1 VSALISTAWSW
12 AVGRV
17 HVGERW
23 LIDGKRAVYGASVAR
38 IIYGL
43 VIVLFVIANFAR
55 RNYLWGAASGWVKP
69 IQSFTT
75 WTAPFTF
82 YSSSDPEW
90 LFTLKFLLLG
100 VVGLALLLGWH
111 SRIAAIVTLFL
122 YISLVSTNPVAT
134 DQTDNALRIILFY
147 FVFADMSVHWSL
159 DARRRRRRAEKG
171 RARRRILP
179 EWFPNI
185 LHNGAI
191 IAVAL
196 QIFIIYVVAG
206 LSKVKGSQW
215 QDGTA
220 VYYPLHLDSLSPWP
234 ALSHLLVSNSI
245 LVNIVTYF
253 AVFIQL
259 FFPFLLLARW
269 TRVIALLGIVGMH
282 VGIGILM
289 GLPLFSMA
297 MMAADGIFIRDATYA
312 RVERYVGDTTVPWLR
327 RVFGRRRPGPHRAAR
342 DEPVDAEPESVTVAS

>member
-1 VSALISTAWSW
+1 MTALISTAWRW
-12 AVGRV
+12 VVDRV
-17 HVGERW
+17 RDGEHW
-23 LIDGKRAVYGASVAR
+23 LIDSQHARYGASVAR
-38 IIYGL
+38 IVYGL
-43 VIVLFVIANFAR
+43 VVVLFVIANFAR
-55 RNYLWGAASGWVKP
+55 RQYLWGAASGWDRP
-69 IQSFTT
+69 IQPFSVWGF
-75 WTAPFTF
+75 PFTF
-82 YSSSDPEW
+82 YSASDPAW
-90 LFTLKFLLLG
+90 LFTVKFLLLG
-100 VVGLALLLGWH
+100 VVGIALLVGWH
-111 SRIAAIVTLFL
+111 TRIAAILTLYL

-147 FVFADMSVHWSL
+147 FVFADMSAHWSL
-159 DARRRRRRAEKG
+159 DARRRRRRAAKG
-171 RARRRILP
+171 LRPLRVVP
-179 EWFPNI
+179 EWFSNI

-220 VYYPLHLDSLSPWP
+220 VYYPLHLQSLTPWP
-234 ALSHLLVSNSI
+234 WLSDLASSNSI
-245 LVNIVTYF
+245 LVNVVTYF

-269 TRVIALLGIVGMH
+269 TRVIALVGIVGMH

-312 RVERYVGDTTVPWLR
+312 RIERYVGTRAIPWLR
-327 RVFGRRRPGPHRAAR
+327 RAWGRRRPTRPPERGA
-342 DEPVDAEPESVTVAS
+342 EPVDAGHEPANAAT